1 MVKQKDW
8 MVAKV
13 PYGGGYGSLNIAS
26 PKNTRR
32 APDAL
37 HKEFIRQSIFLAD
50 NDTEIENLEWY
61 EPYIV
66 FWRQNCIPSWLR
78 MNEHLLEESVSLLSE
93 KKVLFLGGSHTIT
106 YTTFQALH
114 KITKG
119 PCGLIVFDAHPD
131 CCNKSNW
138 PIHSD
143 WLRKLVYAH
152 VSPKNI
158 LLIGIRQMEKQ
169 EHVYLNA
176 LGIEYYSIAR
186 LGNPKVCITDNL
198 QLAIFLEKLGKL
210 AASYISIDIDVVSQ
224 AFAPGTGCPSPDG
237 LTDSEIISLIKQ
249 LKIKLPNLKAMD
261 LVEID
266 PLGWWR
272 KKIFRRDQT
281 VDLGVKIIKEIVS

>member
-1 MVKQKDW
+1 MVEKTEW
-8 MVAKV
+8 MIVKV
-13 PYGGGYGSLNIAS
+13 PYGGGYGPLNIAS

-37 HKEFIRQSIFLAD
+37 HREFIRQNIFLAD
-50 NDTEIENLEWY
+50 NGTEVKNLEWY
-61 EPYIV
+61 EPRINY
-66 FWRQNCIPSWLR
+66 WRQNCIPSWLR

-119 PCGLIVFDAHPD
+119 PCGLVVFDAHPD

-152 VSPKNI
+152 VSPENI
-158 LLIGIRQMEKQ
+158 LLIGIRQMEK
-169 EHVYLNA
+169 EEYVYLNDH
-176 LGIEYYSIAR
+176 GIEYYTIAR
-186 LGNPKVCITDNL
+186 LGNPKTCVDDNWHLSTHL
-198 QLAIFLEKLGKL
+198 QKLSKL
-210 AASYISIDIDVVSQ
+210 QSCYVSIDIDVVSQ

-237 LTDSEIISLIKQ
+237 LTDSEIICLIKQ

-266 PLGWWR
+266 PLQWWR
-272 KKIFRRDQT
+272 KLVFRRDQT